1 MRMEGFQIEFWKT
14 HHNPEL
20 SVLRALCGES

>member
-1 MRMEGFQIEFWKT
+1 MEGFQIEFWKT